1 MDDKTAKIPSLEQ
14 FKESRR
20 EREAQSLRSGSMQT
34 KRQLQKKD
42 EKSSKGLFGMKS
54 NKKKSGKA
62 KKQIKRQGEPRRED
76 VNTTRRVSTHSDDE
90 RPVKRPHPSQ
100 QRDIR
105 YSQVNGEHRRA
116 SSDKYSFEHFEQGGG
131 SPQRAGRNTGSRDDR
146 SRYYDH
152 QGPRA
157 EVRGQNT
164 GNRRMPAP
172 ETYAKYRN
180 EADKARRPQ
189 NGVPRRTDNNAHQR
203 AKDAGRSNKILKKS
217 KPRKPLSP
225 AARKMRNIFA
235 YTAIILVVLVIG
247 AVLSLTVLFKTES
260 ITVSSNGKYTAQEII
275 DASGLVLGENI
286 FTASKSRAA
295 SNIEKRYPA
304 IEKADVYSVF
314 PNSINID
321 ITMAKPAYAIE
332 ALGGC
337 YIISDKCKV
346 LEIVST
352 ADEMDVPVIEGL
364 SVDGKTAGE
373 YIEFDDEFVSG
384 ALEEMFSAFSEYAD
398 DKITAVNF
406 AASVDGTASLKFV
419 YDNRIVVYLGIPEHI
434 TYKVQT
440 ALTIITEKIDVNSA
454 RLAGDLD
461 VSLCY
466 DTNKSYFNQ
475 YSLISQP
482 QNQNTAPTEP
492 EDTTA
497 ATEAYY

>member
-42 EKSSKGLFGMKS
+42 EKSSKGLFGKKS
-54 NKKKSGKA
+54 NKKKSGKV
-62 KKQIKRQGEPRRED
+62 KKQVKKQGEPHRED
-76 VNTTRRVSTHSDDE
+76 VNTTRRVYTHSDDE
-90 RPVKRPHPSQ
+90 RSVKRPHPSQ
-100 QRDIR
+100 QRDIND
-105 YSQVNGEHRRA
+105 SQVNGEHRRA
-116 SSDKYSFEHFEQGGG
+116 SSDKYSFERFEQGG
-131 SPQRAGRNTGSRDDR
+131 SPQRAGRDIGRNDR

-157 EVRGQNT
+157 EARGQNT
-164 GNRRMPAP
+164 VNRRMPAP

-189 NGVPRRTDNNAHQR
+189 NGVPRRTDNNAHHR
-203 AKDAGRSNKILKKS
+203 AKDAGRSKKIPKKI

-225 AARKMRNIFA
+225 AARKMRNILA

-247 AVLSLTVLFKTES
+247 VVLSLTVLFKTES
-260 ITVSSNGKYTAQEII
+260 ITVSSNGKYTAREII

-286 FTASKSRAA
+286 FTAPKGRAA

-346 LEIVST
+346 LEVVST
-352 ADEMDVPVIEGL
+352 ADEMDIPVIEGL
-364 SVDGKTAGE
+364 SVEGKTAGE
-373 YIEFDDEFVSG
+373 YIKFDDEFVSG

-406 AASVDGTASLKFV
+406 ATSVDGTASLKFV

-482 QNQNTAPTEP
+482 QNQTTAPTEP
-492 EDTTA
+492 EKTTA